1 MKILIYSWIIYLT
14 CFLGSVKAQLTA
26 NGQVKMDSNYIN
38 YYPFMDKLP
47 KDYKYYISDYCDRYI
62 ATYNFNQAVLF
73 SL

>member
-47 KDYKYYISDYCDRYI
+47 KDYKYYISDYKEAQNILYDSSI
-62 ATYNFNQAVLF
+62 IWSQKE
-73 SL
+73 